1 MTPNDI
7 EILIHCYVC
16 PRPHPRISAPAV
28 VEALNEFVFLG
39 LVERDSHNT
48 YHTTDRG
55 KAYMEMLCT
64 LPLPVQKWVDQ
75 SGKVINI

>member
-16 PRPHPRISAPAV
+16 PRPHPRASAPGV
-28 VEALNEFVFLG
+28 VETLNEFVFLG
-39 LVERDSHNT
+39 LVEKYGNT
-48 YHTTDRG
+48 MYRTTDRG